1 MHLSGRDS
9 TAGNFR
15 TALSGNGSRLSVFPE
30 RDVDRNHSVSP
41 AHRIAIRIK
50 GDPAISLESVR
61 TSDRSV
67 VSELNLSVRIGT
79 DKSGPIIDI
88 RGLEFI
94 SVAADIF
101 INSALLLLVNHAPL
115 RVIGVLHK
123 IVGGIRRRSA
133 DGMSGGR
140 LDLGLGKSEHK
151 IFHKR
156 HLDHRS
162 VSQDQCDLGGGLI
175 SLDTI
180 KEGDSVLSGN
190 PGPGLSSVNRDAG
203 SILNI
208 RLTQRSPGS
217 ETRKLRVCPIVDR
230 GLGSVRKDN
239 LIAGCI
245 LKRGYT

>member
-1 MHLSGRDS
+1 M
-9 TAGNFR
+9 
-15 TALSGNGSRLSVFPE
+15 
-30 RDVDRNHSVSP
+30 
-41 AHRIAIRIK
+41 
-50 GDPAISLESVR
+50 ESVR

-67 VSELNLSVRIGT
+67 VSGLNLSVRIGT

-156 HLDHRS
+156 PLDHRS
-162 VSQDQCDLGGGLI
+162 VSQDQCDLGGDSSALTL
-175 SLDTI
+175 SK
-180 KEGDSVLSGN
+180 KETPFS
-190 PGPGLSSVNRDAG
+190 PE
-203 SILNI
+203 ILVQVFPPS
-208 RLTQRSPGS
+208 T
-217 ETRKLRVCPIVDR
+217 EM
-230 GLGSVRKDN
+230 
-239 LIAGCI
+239 
-245 LKRGYT
+245 